1 MNIQSLIDKLFRR
14 DPKMKP
20 NLCYSQ
26 NGEDLILNRL
36 LENKEK
42 GFFIDVGAHHP
53 IRFSNTYLFYKKG
66 WSGINIDAMPGSM
79 TKFNKIR
86 PKDINIEC
94 GVGLKNDQLTFY
106 QFNETALN
114 TFSKKEAL
122 SKNKDGYKIIKSN
135 FLQVESLE
143 NLLDKYMPRN
153 TKIDFLNIDVE
164 GKDEEVLISNNW
176 EKYKPNYI
184 LVEILREKYIANP
197 NSSIKKFL
205 KSIGYIPIN
214 KIFDTYI
221 FKNFTK
227 NEMSYL
233 Q

>member
-36 LENKEK
+36 LENKDK

-53 IRFSNTYLFYKKG
+53 VRFSNTYLFYKKG

-94 GVGLKNDQLTFY
+94 GVGLKNEQLTFY

-184 LVEILREKYIANP
+184 LVEILREKYIANS

-221 FKNFTK
+221 FKKF
-227 NEMSYL
+227 Y
-233 Q
+233 

>member
-26 NGEDLILNRL
+26 NGEDLILNRF

-221 FKNFTK
+221 FKKF
-227 NEMSYL
+227 Y
-233 Q
+233 

>member
-36 LENKEK
+36 FENKEK

-94 GVGLKNDQLTFY
+94 GVGLKNDQQTFY

-176 EKYKPNYI
+176 EKYKPNFI
-184 LVEILREKYIANP
+184 LVEILREKYISNS

-205 KSIGYIPIN
+205 KSLGYIPIN

-221 FKNFTK
+221 FKKFH
-227 NEMSYL
+227 
-233 Q
+233 

>member
-1 MNIQSLIDKLFRR
+1 MNIQSLIDRLFRR

-205 KSIGYIPIN
+205 NSIGYIPIN

-221 FKNFTK
+221 FKK
-227 NEMSYL
+227 LY
-233 Q
+233 

>member
-1 MNIQSLIDKLFRR
+1 MNIQSVTNKIFRR
-14 DPKMKP
+14 DPKMNA

-26 NGEDLILNRL
+26 NGEDLILNRF

-86 PKDINIEC
+86 PKDINIEN
-94 GVGLKNDQLTFY
+94 GIGIKKDKLTFY
-106 QFNETALN
+106 QFNESALN
-114 TFSKKEAL
+114 TFSKEEAF
-122 SKNKDGYKIIKSN
+122 SKNKSGYKIMKSN
-135 FLQVESLE
+135 LVNVDTLE
-143 NLLDKYMPRN
+143 NILDKYIPEN
-153 TKIDFLNIDVE
+153 TQIDFLNIDAE

-184 LVEILREKYIANP
+184 LIEILREEDIDDTS
-197 NSSIKKFL
+197 SSIKKFL
-205 KSIGYIPIN
+205 KSKDYIPIN

-221 FKNFTK
+221 FKK
-227 NEMSYL
+227 NSIK
-233 Q
+233 

>member
-1 MNIQSLIDKLFRR
+1 MMNIQSVIDKLFRR
-14 DPKMKP
+14 DPKMTP

-86 PKDINIEC
+86 PKDINIEQ
-94 GVGLKNDQLTFY
+94 GVGIKNDQLTFY
-106 QFNETALN
+106 QFNESALN
-114 TFSKKEAL
+114 TFCKEEAF
-122 SKNKDGYKIIKSN
+122 SKNKNGYKIIKS
-135 FLQVESLE
+135 SLIKVDTLE
-143 NLLDKYMPRN
+143 KILDKYMPKN
-153 TKIDFLNIDVE
+153 TQIDFLNIDAE
-164 GKDEEVLISNNW
+164 GKDEEVLNSNNW
-176 EKYKPNYI
+176 EKYKPNYLLI
-184 LVEILREKYIANP
+184 EILRESNIDN
-197 NSSIKKFL
+197 NCSSIKKFL
-205 KSIGYIPIN
+205 KSKGYLPIN

-221 FKNFTK
+221 FKK
-227 NEMSYL
+227 I
-233 Q
+233 

>member
-1 MNIQSLIDKLFRR
+1 MMNIQSVIDKLFRR
-14 DPKMKP
+14 DPKMTP

-86 PKDINIEC
+86 PKDINIER
-94 GVGLKNDQLTFY
+94 GVGIKNDQLTFY
-106 QFNETALN
+106 QFNESALN
-114 TFSKKEAL
+114 TFCKEEAL
-122 SKNKDGYKIIKSN
+122 SKNKNGYKIIKSN
-135 FLQVESLE
+135 LIKVDTLE
-143 NLLDKYMPRN
+143 NILDKYMPQN
-153 TKIDFLNIDVE
+153 TPIDFLNVDAE

-176 EKYKPNYI
+176 EKYKPKYLLI
-184 LVEILREKYIANP
+184 EILREEHLEDNC
-197 NSSIKKFL
+197 SSIKKFL
-205 KSIGYIPIN
+205 KYKGYMPIN

-221 FKNFTK
+221 FKK
-227 NEMSYL
+227 IY
-233 Q
+233 

>member
-1 MNIQSLIDKLFRR
+1 MNIQYVINKIFRR
-14 DPKMKP
+14 DPKMKA

-26 NGEDLILNRL
+26 NGEDLILNRF

-86 PKDINIEC
+86 PKDINIEK
-94 GVGLKNDQLTFY
+94 GVGIKNDQLTFY
-106 QFNETALN
+106 QFNESALN
-114 TFSKKEAL
+114 TFSKKEAF

-135 FLQVESLE
+135 LVEVDTLE
-143 NLLDKYMPRN
+143 NILDKYMPLN
-153 TKIDFLNIDVE
+153 TKIDFLNIDAE

-184 LVEILREKYIANP
+184 IIEILREVSLYNN
-197 NSSIKKFL
+197 NSSIKKLL
-205 KSIGYIPIN
+205 KTKGYIPIN

-221 FKNFTK
+221 FKKF
-227 NEMSYL
+227 

>member
-1 MNIQSLIDKLFRR
+1 MEPNI
-14 DPKMKP
+14 
-20 NLCYSQ
+20 CYSQ
-26 NGEDLILNRL
+26 NGEDLILNRFL
-36 LENKEK
+36 DNKKE
-42 GFFIDVGAHHP
+42 GFFVDVGAHHP

-79 TKFNKIR
+79 NQFNKIR
-86 PKDINIEC
+86 PKDINVES
-94 GVGLKNDQLTFY
+94 GVGLNNDQQTFY
-106 QFNETALN
+106 QFNESALN

-122 SKNKDGYKIIKSN
+122 SKNKNGYEIIKSN
-135 FLQVESLE
+135 LVQVESLE

-176 EKYKPNYI
+176 KKYKPNYI
-184 LVEILREKYIANP
+184 LIEILREVCLDKN

-205 KSIGYIPIN
+205 KSKGYIPIN

-221 FKNFTK
+221 FKK
-227 NEMSYL
+227 I
-233 Q
+233 

>member
-79 TKFNKIR
+79 IKFNKIR

-164 GKDEEVLISNNW
+164 GMDLKILSQLIPNKLHPQLISVETHNVDGSKSN
-176 EKYKPNYI
+176 ECDKIHELLKNSNYKLYK
-184 LVEILREKYIANP
+184 R
-197 NSSIKKFL
+197 
-205 KSIGYIPIN
+205 IGPTTLYTI
-214 KIFDTYI
+214 
-221 FKNFTK
+221 
-227 NEMSYL
+227 
-233 Q
+233 

>member
-1 MNIQSLIDKLFRR
+1 ME
-14 DPKMKP
+14 P

-26 NGEDLILNRL
+26 NGEDLILNRFL
-36 LENKEK
+36 NNKKE
-42 GFFIDVGAHHP
+42 GFFVDVGAHHP
-53 IRFSNTYLFYKKG
+53 IRFSNTFLFYKKG

-86 PKDINIEC
+86 PKDINIES

-106 QFNETALN
+106 QFNESALN

-122 SKNKDGYKIIKSN
+122 SKNKNGYEIIKSN
-135 FLQVESLE
+135 LVQVESLE
-143 NLLDKYMPRN
+143 NLLDKYLPKN

-176 EKYKPNYI
+176 EKYNPSYI
-184 LVEILREKYIANP
+184 LVEILRENYIGDK

-205 KSIGYIPIN
+205 KSRNYIPIN

-221 FKNFTK
+221 FKRF
-227 NEMSYL
+227 
-233 Q
+233 

>member
-197 NSSIKKFL
+197 NSSIKQFL

-221 FKNFTK
+221 FKKF
-227 NEMSYL
+227 Y
-233 Q
+233 